1 MERLLNAFPRIRQSK
16 LFQNRRT
23 HVAPPKRPIMNKITK
38 PIAETAESGGTRF
51 LKALSRIFTREVKE
65 MKFTGN
71 DKDHLFSVSK

>member
-1 MERLLNAFPRIRQSK
+1 
-16 LFQNRRT
+16 
-23 HVAPPKRPIMNKITK
+23 MNKITK
-38 PIAETAESGGTRF
+38 PIAETAESGGSRF